1 MKSAL
6 KLTLVFMLI
15 LALGGKVPMAA
26 ASGEE
31 DGDDALQR
39 VEGPEVVVT
48 ANRLDTA
55 PEKVGSSQTVI
66 TREQLERMQVN
77 TLFDALRSVPGVD
90 VARSGGRG
98 ADASVFLRGANSSQ
112 TLVLIDGVE
121 VNDPISTTRSFN
133 FTDLTTDNIERIEIV
148 RGPQSTLYG
157 SDAIGGVINIITRR
171 GEGDPEMSLSLEGGS
186 FNTWRGRF
194 HAGGGSDTVNWS
206 LGASREDSDSISA
219 ADEAAGN
226 TEKDGYENTTASA
239 RLGFTPADNLGI
251 NVIARY
257 TDSAFDLD
265 NFGGAY
271 GDDPN
276 NVGDQTQLV
285 LRTEAELTLLDELWQ
300 QKLGV
305 SLIDIGRDYY
315 NGFDAANPDDMAESE
330 YNGSMFKIDWQHNLR
345 FSESNTLTIGLETE
359 EEKGDSTYSSA
370 SAYGPYSS
378 VFEEQTART
387 TGYFVQDSIAVADR
401 WFTTLGV
408 RLDDHDRFGS
418 EVTWRATT
426 ACLFPDSGTTARGS
440 LGTGFKAPSLYQLF
454 SEYGSLDL
462 EPEESLGWDVGLE
475 QADPMGYGSVGVTW
489 FANDFDN
496 LLDFDPVTYV
506 YVNIAEARTQ
516 GLEVYAT
523 AGIGDTLDL
532 SASYTYTDTEDES
545 TGEDLLRRARH
556 KWGINA
562 NYGFLE
568 KGNAN
573 LDLLWVGKRWDTDFS
588 TWPASRVELDSYLL
602 VNLAGSWDVNE
613 HWQVFGR
620 LENLLDEDYQ
630 QVLGYGTYG
639 FSGYLGLKFSL

>member
-6 KLTLVFMLI
+6 KHTLVFMLG
-15 LALGGKVPMAA
+15 LALGAA
-26 ASGEE
+26 APLPAAAGEE
-31 DGDDALQR
+31 DGDDQLQR

-48 ANRLDTA
+48 ANRLET
-55 PEKVGSSQTVI
+55 ETGNVGSSQTVI
-66 TREQLERMQVN
+66 TREQLEQKQAR
-77 TLFDALRSVPGVD
+77 TLFDALRGVPGLD

-98 ADASVFLRGANSSQ
+98 SDASVFLRGANSGQ

-121 VNDPISTTRSFN
+121 VNDPSSTTRSFN
-133 FTDLTTDNIERIEIV
+133 FTDLTTDNIERIEVV

-171 GEGDPEMSLSLEGGS
+171 GEGDTEMNLSLEGGS

-194 HAGGGSDTVNWS
+194 RAGGGSDTVNWS
-206 LGASREDSDSISA
+206 LGASREDSDGISA
-219 ADEAAGN
+219 ADEADGN
-226 TEKDGYENTTASA
+226 TEEDGYENSSASA
-239 RLGFTPADNLGI
+239 RLGFTPAENVGI
-251 NVIARY
+251 DVIARY
-257 TDSAFDLD
+257 TDSAFALD
-265 NFGGAY
+265 NAGGAF

-276 NVGDQTQLV
+276 HTGAQTQLV
-285 LRTEAELTLLDELWQ
+285 LRTEAELTLLDERWH

-305 SLIDIGRDYY
+305 SLTDIGREYE
-315 NGFDAANPDDMAESE
+315 NGYDAAHPEDMATSE
-330 YNGSMFKIDWQHNLR
+330 YDGSLFKIDWQHNLR
-345 FSESNTLTIGLETE
+345 FSEGNTLTVGLETE
-359 EEKGDSTYSSA
+359 EEKGESSYVSD

-378 VFEEQTART
+378 VFEEQTVRT

-401 WFTTLGV
+401 WFSTLGI

-426 ACLFPDSGTTARGS
+426 AWLFPESGTTARGS
-440 LGTGFKAPSLYQLF
+440 VGTGFKAPSLYQLF
-454 SEYGSLDL
+454 SEYGSIDL

-496 LLDFDPVTYV
+496 LLDFDPVTFV
-506 YVNIAEARTQ
+506 YVNIAEAKTR
-516 GLEVYAT
+516 GLEFHAS
-523 AGIGDTLDL
+523 AGFGEALDL
-532 SASYTYTDTEDES
+532 AASYTWTDTEDET

-556 KWGINA
+556 KWGLNA
-562 NYGFLE
+562 NYGFLG

-573 LDLLWVGKRWDTDFS
+573 LDLLWVGKRRDTDFS
-588 TWPASRVELDSYLL
+588 TYPASSVELGSYLL
-602 VNLAGSWDVNE
+602 VNLAGSWDVSE
-613 HWQVFGR
+613 HWQLFGR

-639 FSGYLGLKFSL
+639 FGGYLGLKFSL